1 LTDSGRSEKKCRKR
15 KEKPKFLQ
23 VAGTLVPRQ
32 KAVRHCARERLH
44 LKVPSW
50 GGGKRSQLFE
60 NATFFLPS
68 VSCRVLR
75 SPVLILFLNFKLE
88 NVAIKLV
95 EIALEKHKFP
105 NVFVKKGK
113 FGQKK
118 HCCLL
123 HR

>member
-1 LTDSGRSEKKCRKR
+1 L
-15 KEKPKFLQ
+15 
-23 VAGTLVPRQ
+23 
-32 KAVRHCARERLH
+32 
-44 LKVPSW
+44 
-50 GGGKRSQLFE
+50 E

-75 SPVLILFLNFKLE
+75 SRVLILFLNFKLE

-95 EIALEKHKFP
+95 EIALEKDKFP